1 MDGDDIY
8 NTTIEYFLEMYNATI
23 LITVIS
29 KNLRMSGNEIEI
41 YQPLNNMYY
50 DEIINNTIWYS

>member
-8 NTTIEYFLEMYNATI
+8 DTTIEYFLEMYDATI
-23 LITVIS
+23 LITAIS
-29 KNLRMSGNEIEI
+29 KNLRMSENEIEI
-41 YQPLNNMYY
+41 YQQLNNMYY

>member
-8 NTTIEYFLEMYNATI
+8 DTTIEYFLEMYNATI